1 MEEYTKK
8 CPFCG
13 GEINNSAIKCKHC
26 KRFIDDYHKETVIND
41 NKSKGCLKIF
51 IYTICAFICLISL
64 LAMIPTSDD
73 LQTIAENSKKEEQL
87 KRERELKRLEKEAQ
101 EKREE
106 AERQRIQEEKDNQ
119 RLQREYKKEQQRQQI
134 NKELNEAID
143 YLKGPK
149 CDNQQ
154 VQNMVKEIFKQ
165 NNPFYLNNTYYVNNI
180 FLQYPVATSYDKSID
195 KYFCK
200 GTVIVQLTN
209 NTQPYQCNIEYT
221 AQKTSDGF
229 YVESDYC
236 QYDILNYSDF

>member
-73 LQTIAENSKKEEQL
+73 PQTIAENNKKEEQL
-87 KRERELKRLEKEAQ
+87 KRERELKRIEKEAQ

-106 AERQRIQEEKDNQ
+106 AERQRLQEEKDNQ
-119 RLQREYKKEQQRQQI
+119 RIQREYERQQREEQAKRAKLEVLETYI
-134 NKELNEAID
+134 CYEGYWKAVCGTVRNNKDRSVYMA
-143 YLKGPK
+143 
-149 CDNQQ
+149 
-154 VQNMVKEIFKQ
+154 
-165 NNPFYLNNTYYVNNI
+165 
-180 FLQYPVATSYDKSID
+180 SID
-195 KYFCK
+195 ISLFDRE
-200 GTVIVQLTN
+200 GNVVS
-209 NTQPYQCNIEYT
+209 NI
-221 AQKTSDGF
+221 
-229 YVESDYC
+229 SDYIDELRPG
-236 QYDILNYSDF
+236 QVWKFKALIDTNDASTFKVNGVDGW

>member
-26 KRFIDDYHKETVIND
+26 KRFIDDYHKETVMND

-73 LQTIAENSKKEEQL
+73 PQTIAENSKKEEQL
-87 KRERELKRLEKEAQ
+87 KRERELKRIEKEAQ

-106 AERQRIQEEKDNQ
+106 AERRRIQEEKDNQ
-119 RLQREYKKEQQRQQI
+119 RIQREYERQQI
-134 NKELNEAID
+134 KEELKGAID
-143 YLKGPK
+143 YFKGPK
-149 CDNQQ
+149 CDNKQ
-154 VQNMVKEIFKQ
+154 VQNMVIEIFEQ
-165 NNPFYLNNTYYVNNI
+165 NNPYFLNNYYYVTNI
-180 FLQYPVATSYDKSID
+180 FLQYPVAISYDGSID
-195 KYFCK
+195 KYHCK
-200 GTVIVQLTN
+200 GTVIVQSSN
-209 NTQPYQCNIEYT
+209 RNKPYECNVEYT